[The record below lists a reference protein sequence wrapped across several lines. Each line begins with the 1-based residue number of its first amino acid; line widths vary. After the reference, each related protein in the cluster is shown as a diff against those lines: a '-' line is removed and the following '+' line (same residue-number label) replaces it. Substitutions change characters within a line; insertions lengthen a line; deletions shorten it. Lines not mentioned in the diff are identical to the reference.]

1 MLCFF
6 SKIKNFSKTKKDKN
20 GKTIIIVSNFVRKGI
35 LKGKEISF
43 KTLEISKFVQFRN
56 MFNLLFEKK
65 IDLSKFLIN
74 PTKENRLNI
83 YFHDPLK

>member
-1 MLCFF
+1 M
-6 SKIKNFSKTKKDKN
+6 
-20 GKTIIIVSNFVRKGI
+20 
-35 LKGKEISF
+35 SF

-74 PTKENRLNI
+74 PTIENRLNI